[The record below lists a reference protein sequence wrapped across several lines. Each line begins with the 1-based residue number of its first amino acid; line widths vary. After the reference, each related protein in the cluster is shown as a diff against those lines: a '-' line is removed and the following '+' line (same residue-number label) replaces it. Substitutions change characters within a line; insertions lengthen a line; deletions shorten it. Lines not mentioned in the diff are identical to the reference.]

1 MRQSEYKRAEP
12 QLCMVYLEHQP
23 DYELPNPNCPR
34 TYHSPEGFKGFRERS
49 LGGDVRLLL
58 LVSVHVVGVHVVGAG
73 DALDLGEDHPASKEQ
88 LIFTFKNSEWHD
100 I

>member
-12 QLCMVYLEHQP
+12 QLYMVYLEHQP
-23 DYELPNPNCPR
+23 DYELPNPTNDPR
-34 TYHSPEGFKGFRERS
+34 TYHSPEGLERLRQRS

-58 LVSVHVVGVHVVGAG
+58 LISVHVVGVHVVGAG

-88 LIFTFKNSEWHD
+88 SIQL
-100 I
+100 